1 MLRRGAH
8 KLVVTPGLPPM
19 LFDLA
24 RDPLELDDLAGR
36 ADTADLQATL
46 MERLLADWDPAAVDA
61 RVRASQKRRLFL
73 RRLGMEQNA
82 FPNWSYEARPGDHA
96 RFVRPSTAGGP
107 VGPKPRSRF
116 PYVTPTPPDPKTP

>member
-1 MLRRGAH
+1 
-8 KLVVTPGLPPM
+8 M